1 MHSNHRQDA
10 NSALPDIARDAV
22 QALKDHLPYSYQNIK
37 VTARDGWITL
47 EERAAWS
54 APGIKKVVDQITIQ
68 P

>member
-10 NSALPDIARDAV
+10 NSALPDI
-22 QALKDHLPYSYQNIK
+22 
-37 VTARDGWITL
+37 ARDGWITL